1 MKHAEKQKFKQ
12 PKSSYFKSVYTIFA
26 NVNCEGLLLIKNQFF
41 PRLRNVKMKK
51 STSVNINAQ

>member
-12 PKSSYFKSVYTIFA
+12 PEEGFFASIQTVSA
-26 NVNCEGLLLIKNQFF
+26 NVNCEGLIPTKNQFL
-41 PRLRNVKMKK
+41 PRLRSVKMKK